1 MVQPYTIKIESS
13 VIDDLRRRLANTRWV
28 NEIDNEKWETGTNVK
43 YLKELCSYWS
53 KEYDWSKNETYLNS
67 FSHFKAKVDGYE
79 IHFIHEKG
87 KGENRVPI
95 LLIHGYPDSFMRFLK
110 IIPLLTTADEDGLS
124 FDLIIPS
131 LPGYGFSE
139 IPRGPGMNQQ
149 RIAMLFAKLM
159 TEELGY
165 SKFIVHGGDWG
176 SGTAEQMALNSPQ
189 YLEGIHLTDIPW
201 YHLFSIPPG
210 NMTEEEK
217 KYLQAGQQWSQKEGA
232 YAMIQSTKPQTI
244 AHGLNDSPAGLAGW
258 LIDKFYSWSDC
269 GGKLENIFSK
279 DELLTNC
286 TIYWATQTITS
297 ALRLYYEAAVA
308 LQQMQKSKENKEIKK
323 IEIPT
328 GVAMF
333 EKDMISAPR
342 VFAERIFNVKQWNEM
357 PKGGHFTAMEQPDL
371 FANDVRKFAKSLQP
385 VPID

>member
-244 AHGLNDSPAGLAGW
+244 ALGLNDSPAGLAGW